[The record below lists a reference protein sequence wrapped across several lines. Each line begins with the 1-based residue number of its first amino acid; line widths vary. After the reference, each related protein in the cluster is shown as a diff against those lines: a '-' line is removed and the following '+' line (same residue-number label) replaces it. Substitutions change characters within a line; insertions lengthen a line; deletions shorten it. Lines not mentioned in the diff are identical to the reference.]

1 MADKNKKIY
10 FKSDKLTI
18 FNCEGQV
25 NETNLRTYMIQNW
38 KTITKNLDNSTIL
51 FLAGVHGGKDGT
63 LGEKEPIKYLKN
75 QVILQFPFNYIFT
88 IGY

>member
-1 MADKNKKIY
+1 MACKIEDY

-18 FNCEGQV
+18 FTCNATVTEV
-25 NETNLRTYMIQNW
+25 DLRDYMIQNW
-38 KTITKNLDNSTIL
+38 KTITKNLDNSKIL

-63 LGEKEPIKYLKN
+63 LGEKESIQSLKN

>member
-1 MADKNKKIY
+1 MDDNRY
-10 FKSDKLTI
+10 FKCDKHTI
-18 FNCEGQV
+18 FTCKDEATEV
-25 NETNLRTYMIQNW
+25 DLRSYMIQNW